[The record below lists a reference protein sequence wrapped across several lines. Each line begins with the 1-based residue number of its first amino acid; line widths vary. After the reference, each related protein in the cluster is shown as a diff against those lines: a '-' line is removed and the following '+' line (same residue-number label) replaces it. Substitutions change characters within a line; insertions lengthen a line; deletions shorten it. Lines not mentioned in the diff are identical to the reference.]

1 MTAATEAELADRFRG
16 ALVGTAVGDA
26 LGAPM
31 EGRNE
36 VPAGYLSSLDS
47 TPPNLAYTDD
57 TAMTIGVANSLLECS
72 GFDGAHM
79 AATLSRDYER
89 EPWRGYGA
97 GPPRVFD
104 NLGRGVPWDEAAAS
118 LFDGEGSYGNG
129 AAMRVA
135 PVALYA
141 YPNQRRAAKIAHK
154 TALITHTHP
163 EGIDGAVA
171 QAVAITAL
179 LQATSSDDPAELTRI
194 VLAHVN
200 SSVFRS
206 KLMFIDRHIGERD
219 PRGIAD
225 VLGTGIAA
233 HTSVPTALACFLANT
248 ASFGDSV
255 KAAISLG
262 GDTDTIAAMTGA
274 LAGARNGLSAIPEN
288 WQGVE
293 GASEL
298 IALADATVEPHLERW
313 STPGGRRLSE
323 NLAISHQR
331 KKRRY

>member
-1 MTAATEAELADRFRG
+1 MTATTENELTDRFRG

-31 EGRNE
+31 EGRNH
-36 VPAGYLSSLDS
+36 VPADYLRSLDS

-57 TAMTIGVANSLLECS
+57 TAMTIGVANSLLECG
-72 GFDGAHM
+72 GFDGTHM
-79 AATLSRDYER
+79 AKTLAHGYER

-104 NLGRGVPWDEAAAS
+104 SFTRGVPWDEAAAS

-135 PVALYA
+135 PVALHA
-141 YPNQRRAAKIAHK
+141 YPSQRRAAEIAHK
-154 TALITHTHP
+154 TAIITHTHP

-179 LQATSSDDPAELTRI
+179 LRAASDDSPADLTSI
-194 VLAHVN
+194 VLSHVK
-200 SSVFRS
+200 SPVFRS
-206 KLMFIDRHIGERD
+206 KLMFIAHHIGER
-219 PRGIAD
+219 GLNGMAD
-225 VLGTGIAA
+225 VLGAGIAA
-233 HTSVPTALACFLANT
+233 HTSVPTALACFLANQD
-248 ASFGDSV
+248 SFSDSV

-274 LAGARNGLSAIPEN
+274 LAGAHNGLSAIPQN

-293 GASEL
+293 GAGEL
-298 IALADATVEPHLERW
+298 VALADA
-313 STPGGRRLSE
+313 LSE
-323 NLAISHQR
+323 ANMDQ
-331 KKRRY
+331 

>member
-1 MTAATEAELADRFRG
+1 MTAATETESALADRFRG

-36 VPAGYLSSLDS
+36 VPAEYLNSLDS
-47 TPPNLAYTDD
+47 TPPNLVYTDD
-57 TAMTIGVANSLLECS
+57 TAMTIGVANSLLESS
-72 GFDGAHM
+72 GFDGEHM
-79 AATLSRDYER
+79 AATLARDYER
-89 EPWRGYGA
+89 EPWRGYGS

-104 NLGRGVPWDEAAAS
+104 NLSRGVPWDEAAAS
-118 LFDGEGSYGNG
+118 LFNGEGSYGNG

-135 PVALYA
+135 PVALHA
-141 YPNQRRAAKIAHK
+141 YPNQRRAAEIAHK
-154 TALITHTHP
+154 TALITHTHR

-179 LQATSSDDPAELTRI
+179 LQATPGSSPEELTRI
-194 VLAHVN
+194 VLAHVK

-206 KLMFIDRHIGERD
+206 KLMFIDDHIRER
-219 PRGIAD
+219 GLSGMAD

-248 ASFGDSV
+248 ASFGDAV
-255 KAAISLG
+255 KTAISLG

-274 LAGARNGLSAIPEN
+274 LAGAHNGLSAIPEN
-288 WQGVE
+288 WQAVE
-293 GASEL
+293 GAGEL
-298 IALADATVEPHLERW
+298 IALADALTRPHLDR
-313 STPGGRRLSE
+313 
-323 NLAISHQR
+323 
-331 KKRRY
+331 

>member
-1 MTAATEAELADRFRG
+1 MTAATETELADRFRG

-31 EGRNE
+31 EGRNK
-36 VPAGYLSSLDS
+36 VSADYLSSLDS
-47 TPPNLAYTDD
+47 TPPNLTYTDD
-57 TAMTIGVANSLLECS
+57 TAMTIGVANSLLESS

-79 AATLSRDYER
+79 AATLARSYER

-104 NLGRGVPWDEAAAS
+104 NLNQGAPWDEAAAS
-118 LFDGEGSYGNG
+118 LFDREGSYGNG

-141 YPNQRRAAKIAHK
+141 YPNEHRAAEIAHK

-179 LQATSSDDPAELTRI
+179 LRATSRDDPAELTRI
-194 VLAHVN
+194 VLAHVK

-206 KLMFIDRHIGERD
+206 KLMFIDHHIGDRD
-219 PRGIAD
+219 LNGMAD

-248 ASFGDSV
+248 TSFGDSV
-255 KAAISLG
+255 KTAISLG

-274 LAGARNGLSAIPEN
+274 LAGARNGLSAIPES
-288 WQGVE
+288 WQAVE
-293 GASEL
+293 GFGEL
-298 IALADATVEPHLERW
+298 VALADALSEPHLER
-313 STPGGRRLSE
+313 
-323 NLAISHQR
+323 
-331 KKRRY
+331 

>member
-1 MTAATEAELADRFRG
+1 VTAATEAALADRFRG

-31 EGRNE
+31 EGSNE
-36 VPAGYLSSLDS
+36 VPADYLSSLEF

-72 GFDGAHM
+72 GFKGAHM
-79 AATLSRDYER
+79 AATLARGYAR
-89 EPWRGYGA
+89 EPWRGYGS

-104 NLGRGVPWDEAAAS
+104 NLHQGVPWDEAAAS

-135 PVALYA
+135 PVALYS
-141 YPNQRRAAKIAHK
+141 YPHEHRAAEIAHQ

-171 QAVAITAL
+171 QAVAITTL
-179 LQATSSDDPAELTRI
+179 LRATSESSPEELTGI
-194 VLAHVN
+194 LMSHVK

-206 KLMFIDRHIGERD
+206 KLMFIDHHTGDRD
-219 PRGIAD
+219 LNGMAD

-233 HTSVPTALACFLANT
+233 HTSVPTALACFLANAT
-248 ASFGDSV
+248 SFGDSV
-255 KAAISLG
+255 KTAISLG

-288 WQGVE
+288 WQAVE
-293 GASEL
+293 GFEEL
-298 IALADATVEPHLERW
+298 VALADALFETHLDR
-313 STPGGRRLSE
+313 
-323 NLAISHQR
+323 
-331 KKRRY
+331 

>member
-1 MTAATEAELADRFRG
+1 MTATTENELADRFRG

-36 VPAGYLSSLDS
+36 VPADYLGSLDS

-57 TAMTIGVANSLLECS
+57 TAMTIGVANSLLECD

-79 AATLSRDYER
+79 ARTLAHGYER

-104 NLGRGVPWDEAAAS
+104 SLTRGVPWDEAAAS

-135 PVALYA
+135 PVALHA
-141 YPNQRRAAKIAHK
+141 YPDQDRAAEIAHK

-179 LQATSSDDPAELTRI
+179 LRTSSNVISAKLTRI
-194 VLAHVN
+194 VMSHVK

-206 KLMFIDRHIGERD
+206 KLLFIDHHMGER
-219 PRGIAD
+219 GLNGMAD

-262 GDTDTIAAMTGA
+262 GDTDTIGAMTGA
-274 LAGARNGLSAIPEN
+274 LAGARNGLSGIPEN

-293 GASEL
+293 GAGEL
-298 IALADATVEPHLERW
+298 IALADALSEPHLNR
-313 STPGGRRLSE
+313 
-323 NLAISHQR
+323 
-331 KKRRY
+331 

>member
-1 MTAATEAELADRFRG
+1 
-16 ALVGTAVGDA
+16 
-26 LGAPM
+26 M
-31 EGRNE
+31 EGRDV
-36 VPAGYLSSLDS
+36 VPASYLSSLDS

-57 TAMTIGVANSLLECS
+57 TAMTIGVASSLLECG

-79 AATLSRDYER
+79 ARTLADDYER

-104 NLGRGVPWDEAAAS
+104 SLSRGVPWDKAAAS

-135 PVALYA
+135 PVALHA
-141 YPNQRRAAKIAHK
+141 YPNQHRAAEIAQQ
-154 TALITHTHP
+154 TALITHTHL
-163 EGIDGAVA
+163 EGIDGAVV

-179 LQATSSDDPAELTRI
+179 LRATSDNSPEELTRI
-194 VLAHVN
+194 AMSHVK

-219 PRGIAD
+219 PDEMAD

-233 HTSVPTALACFLANT
+233 HASVPTALACFLASS
-248 ASFGDSV
+248 ASFSDSV

-274 LAGARNGLSAIPEN
+274 LAGARNGLTAIPEN
-288 WQGVE
+288 WQAVE
-293 GASEL
+293 GATEL
-298 IALADATVEPHLERW
+298 IALADA
-313 STPGGRRLSE
+313 LSE
-323 NLAISHQR
+323 LHLAE
-331 KKRRY
+331 